1 MANPPST
8 TQEGVVDVESLEQN
22 RGCEEG
28 LIQVKSCGKS
38 EATSMDAL
46 EPRLATFETSMSV
59 VQDTFDTSEVRVD
72 GLKGEYGEFTVAIKI
87 FMQD

>member
-22 RGCEEG
+22 CGREEG

-38 EATSMDAL
+38 KATSVDAL
-46 EPRLATFETSMSV
+46 EPHVATFETSMSV
-59 VQDTFDTSEVRVD
+59 V
-72 GLKGEYGEFTVAIKI
+72 
-87 FMQD
+87 